1 MTDFEK
7 YIRSGVSQHIPV
19 CRTMPRYA
27 IDMVNAASRA
37 KRRSQRQQDDESILE
52 ELKSQSAMRGVTCN
66 KMKIRKRLTTDG
78 LFTMHC
84 LGCGLVLHYAAINK
98 AETALTADDM
108 LVHHAHTLSERN
120 ALQEY
125 LSTGC
130 WTDPVHSVLSAF
142 ENLGVW
148 ET

>member
-27 IDMVNAASRA
+27 IDEVNAVSRA
-37 KRRSQRQQDDESILE
+37 KRRSQKQQDDESILE
-52 ELKSQSAMRGVTCN
+52 ELKSQSVMRGLTCN
-66 KMKIRKRLTTDG
+66 KMKVLKRLTTDG

-84 LGCGLVLHYAAINK
+84 LGCGLVLHYASINK
-98 AETALTADDM
+98 AETALRADDM
-108 LVHHAHTLSERN
+108 QVHHAYTLSERN
-120 ALQEY
+120 TLQEY

-130 WTDPVHSVLSAF
+130 WTDLVHSVLSVF
-142 ENLGVW
+142 QNLGVW